1 MFFQLDHNIGCIGT
15 QLSVNKY
22 LPVMLPTLDDVA
34 IQVGSRI
41 STNFKHQ
48 LSSSKELWNKCIGQG
63 STTEKQRLRGYTHR
77 NTHIPKYTYKHIYI
91 GNKYIL

>member
-48 LSSSKELWNKCIGQG
+48 LSSSKELWNKDSCKI
-63 STTEKQRLRGYTHR
+63 SLSSNNLKNSSFLDTVKALSYLLILTIK
-77 NTHIPKYTYKHIYI
+77 KY
-91 GNKYIL
+91 

>member
-48 LSSSKELWNKCIGQG
+48 LSSSKEL
-63 STTEKQRLRGYTHR
+63 
-77 NTHIPKYTYKHIYI
+77 
-91 GNKYIL
+91 